1 MTLIFHLL
9 IYRKIKYLLCHD
21 FNVVKIGGKQS
32 KKKTTNHIVNPLIFA
47 MKEKQILFT
56 YINKGF

>member
-32 KKKTTNHIVNPLIFA
+32 KKKTTNHSKPFNFCNERKTDFIHLY
-47 MKEKQILFT
+47 K
-56 YINKGF
+56 